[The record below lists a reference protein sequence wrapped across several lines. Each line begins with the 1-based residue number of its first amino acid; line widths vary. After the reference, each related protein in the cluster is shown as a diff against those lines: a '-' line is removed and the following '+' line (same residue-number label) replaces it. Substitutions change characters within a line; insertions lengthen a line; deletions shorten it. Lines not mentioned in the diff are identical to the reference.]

1 MMSKREEI
9 RLLINIMNLQS
20 KPIKADIVLP
30 YKIYLVDH
38 NLNEEKH

>member
-1 MMSKREEI
+1 M
-9 RLLINIMNLQS
+9 S

-38 NLNEEKH
+38 NLNEEKLYEYNKRKAKKTYHFNL